1 MARPEN
7 PETLATPKLEERGRD
22 ESGMALVSTIL
33 IMALMSA
40 LLVGFYA
47 MIAADQQS
55 SGINRDQTQAYAA
68 AHAGLEKLT
77 ADLGGMFTGGNYSPT
92 PGQIAALTATPPS
105 LPGFEYAAADGGS
118 GYTITAGAPTAG
130 TIAKGPFLDMTGLI
144 TKYTINVTARAT
156 AGSGGGAEVHMRR
169 DLQTVG
175 VPVFQFGMFSENDLS
190 FFAGADFD
198 FGGRVHT
205 NQNLY
210 LAEQSAT
217 LTLRDI
223 VTAAGEVVRTHL
235 ANGTPIGTSTH
246 TSYVK
251 LATTGGSNPTFRN
264 LRCGGNLSTCG
275 SGAEAGT
282 QEGSVNVASVPPSV
296 LRCPGGALPVNMQCA
311 GGVLPTMTLEPGNT
325 ANEPKWTSVSTGTYS
340 NRIRNGRTGARRLDL
355 PIVSDGA
362 LPVDLIRRPSLTTP
376 DAQVVLDQR
385 FFKMA
390 SLRILL
396 SDRASDITGLQ
407 TVTATAPIDLAKLAR
422 DATYQAAQGVTW
434 VNNIPLALA
443 GTYNAANG
451 YGYRVPAGTPIA
463 DGYLKIERQDR
474 DGAWTDVTVE
484 ILNRGF
490 TGRNLANAA
499 TWNTEG
505 TTCAASANDD
515 PTYVTATATNANP
528 IIRLQRVRDRP
539 STYSA
544 GTNGA
549 CGHTNNA
556 GNAGTWSTAPTDYI
570 PLTLYDAR
578 EGARRDDPTG
588 AGGLPL
594 LGGVMHYVEL
604 DVNNLRLWLATHPDT
619 QDLTGYVVYFSDRRG
634 NKNLGSD
641 GVAGSRTGGT
651 GVLYQT
657 DAFGDDQETGE
668 LGFED
673 IINPANAQSVSNG
686 VLDVGEDIN
695 GNGVLDTYGGVPR
708 LYPTAGSAYSLP
720 NNPAWALAHTPAWP
734 TGLTAATLA
743 WPPALGYQP
752 NSVGRPSTDSAWA
765 AGTTVLLTTP
775 VAVNEVRVNPPVFFR
790 RALKVVN
797 GKYTTAT
804 GVKLPRNGSQGLS
817 IVAENPLYL
826 QGDYN
831 APNAAGTDF
840 GATPGTDHVS
850 AAVIADA
857 VTLLSNSFN
866 DIGSFIAPH
875 DVTNANRAASTTWYR
890 VAVISG
896 KGLNFSRPT
905 SNTANDHLDFGT
917 DGGAHNFLRYIEDW
931 GGQTLNYRGSIVSFY
946 LNRQAVGTYK
956 CCDVVYSPPSRGYK
970 FDTDFLTPN
979 LLPPRTPMFRDVN
992 TLTFRQLLRPGQ
1004 YQ

>member
-1 MARPEN
+1 MTRN
-7 PETLATPKLEERGRD
+7 D

-33 IMALMSA
+33 IMVLMSA
-40 LLVGFYA
+40 LLVGFFA

-92 PGQIAALTATPPS
+92 PAQIAALTATPPS
-105 LPGFEYAAADGGS
+105 LPGFQYVAADGSS
-118 GYTITAGAPTAG
+118 GYTITASAPTAG
-130 TIAKGPFLDMTGLI
+130 TISKGPFLDMTGLI

-156 AGSGGGAEVHMRR
+156 VTSGGGAEVHMRR

-210 LAEQSAT
+210 LAEQGAT

-235 ANGTPIGTSTH
+235 ANGTPIATSTH

-282 QEGSVNVASVPPSV
+282 QEGSVNVASVPPSTLQMV
-296 LRCPGGALPVNMQCA
+296 GTPPV
-311 GGVLPTMTLEPGNT
+311 PTMVLVPGNT
-325 ANEPKWTSVSTGTYS
+325 INEPKWTSVSTGTYS

-362 LPVDLIRRPSLTTP
+362 FPIDIIRRPSVTTP

-407 TVTATAPIDLAKLAR
+407 TVTATPPINLARLAR
-422 DATYQAAQGVTW
+422 DAAYQTAQGVTW

-474 DGAWTDVTVE
+474 NGVWTDVTVE

-490 TGRNLANAA
+490 TGRNLANTA
-499 TWNTEG
+499 TWNSAG

-515 PTYVTATATNANP
+515 PTFVTATATNANP
-528 IIRLQRVRDRP
+528 VIRLQRVRDKP

-556 GNAGTWSTAPTDYI
+556 GTAGTWSTAPTDYI
-570 PLTLYDAR
+570 PNVLYDAR
-578 EGARRDDPTG
+578 EGARRDDPAG
-588 AGGLPL
+588 AGLLPL
-594 LGGVMHYVEL
+594 MDGVMHYVEL
-604 DVNNLRLWLATHPDT
+604 DVNNLRLWLATHADT
-619 QDLTGYVVYFSDRRG
+619 QDLTGFVVYFSDRRG
-634 NKNLGSD
+634 NKNLGGDS
-641 GVAGSRTGGT
+641 VAAPRTGGT
-651 GVLYQT
+651 GVLYEE
-657 DAFGDDQETGE
+657 DAFGDDKETGE

-673 IINPANAQSVSNG
+673 IINPASAQSVSNG
-686 VLDVGEDIN
+686 VLDAGEDIN

-708 LYPTAGSAYSLP
+708 LYPTGGGAYSLP
-720 NNPAWALAHTPAWP
+720 NNAAWALAHTPPWP
-734 TGLTAATLA
+734 GGLTAATLA

-790 RALKVVN
+790 RALKIVN
-797 GKYTTAT
+797 GGYTTGT
-804 GVKLPRNGSQGLS
+804 LRLPRNGSQGLS
-817 IVAENPLYL
+817 VVAENPAYL
-826 QGDYN
+826 QGNYN

-857 VTLLSNSFN
+857 VSLLSNNFN
-866 DIGSFIAPH
+866 DIGSFMAPH

-896 KGLNFSRPT
+896 KGLNFPHPT
-905 SNTANDHLDFGT
+905 TNAQDHTDFGT
-917 DGGAHNFLRYIEDW
+917 DGGAHNFLRYLEDW

-946 LNRQAVGTYK
+946 LNRQALGTYK
-956 CCDVVYSPPSRGYK
+956 CCDVVYGVPSRGYK
-970 FDTDFLTPN
+970 FDSDFLTPN

-1004 YQ
+1004 